1 MFATYGYAQNASI
14 HGVIKSKEQQVL
26 IGASIIVASQKA
38 GTYSNDKGEY
48 KLDLIAG
55 DNIEVSYSYL
65 GFEKQVK
72 SISLKAGEVKFLN
85 IFLDAKIDSLPL
97 TIISDKFIR
106 DQPGLIRV
114 DPKTFEFLPS
124 ASGGIEAYLKMLG
137 ANSNNELSSQYSV
150 RGGNFDE
157 NLIYVNDFEIY
168 RPFLIRSGQQEGL
181 SFINPDLVGSVL
193 FSTGGFQAK
202 YGDKLSSVLDVT
214 YKRPKRFGASA
225 SASLLGANM
234 HIEGRSKN
242 YRWSYLM
249 GTRYRTNRYLLGSLD
264 TKGQYQ
270 PTFADLQALIT
281 YQLSEKVFFEYL
293 VNGSLNR
300 YYFVPED
307 RVTTFGFVKRVL
319 RLNIYFDGAE
329 DNRFNTFMNGLAV
342 RYEPNKRTTL
352 KWQIAAYYNREDER
366 FDVTGDY
373 FIGEVQT
380 DIGKS
385 DFGQV
390 LYSLGVGT
398 TQDWGRNFLDAAL
411 FNAAHIGSYLS
422 PKHFMKWGVT
432 AQHEYIHDRLLEWQI
447 LDSAGYHIPYSS
459 DYIATASYVKS
470 ENTLESNRIH
480 GFVQD
485 TWSIRNNSN
494 AEVALTYG
502 ARVNYWTYNKQL
514 FVSPRIQFS
523 WQPKKWVRDYVFRA
537 SVGSYNQPPFY
548 RELRRMDGSLN
559 PELRAQR
566 SIHIVAGSDHNFILW
581 NRPFKFVTEAYYKFL
596 FDINTYELDNVR
608 IRYYANNDAKG
619 FARGIDFR
627 LNGELVKD
635 AESWV
640 SLSFLDTR
648 EDLKNDFY
656 YVFDTTFTSTGQI
669 QKLDTTIMHPGY
681 IPRPTDQRVTFAIFM
696 QDYIPGND
704 RFKVHLNLI
713 FATGLPVGPPD
724 LARYRDTL
732 RLPPYRR
739 VDIGFSAM
747 LLGHKKRTEQTGI
760 NKYIRSMWMS
770 LEVFNLLGIS
780 NTISYLWIKDYYNTT
795 YAVPNYL
802 TTRRLNLRLQINF

>member
-1 MFATYGYAQNASI
+1 VVKN
-14 HGVIKSKEQQVL
+14 KDQQSL
-26 IGASIIVASQKA
+26 AGASIQVPALKV
-38 GTYSNDKGEY
+38 GTYTNERGEY
-48 KLDLIAG
+48 ELELPAG
-55 DNIEVSYSYL
+55 DNIAISYSYL
-65 GFEKQVK
+65 GYVKQTK
-72 SISLKAGEVKFLN
+72 LISLKAGENKVLV
-85 IFLDAKIDSLPL
+85 IILESRIDSLPQ
-97 TIISDKFIR
+97 TVISDKFIR

-124 ASGGIEAYLKMLG
+124 TSGGIEAYLKMLG

-181 SFINPDLVGSVL
+181 SFINPDLVGSIL

-214 YKRPKRFGASA
+214 YKKPKRFAASA
-225 SASLLGANM
+225 SASLLGANT

-249 GTRYRTNRYLLGSLD
+249 GARYRTNRYLLGTLD
-264 TKGQYQ
+264 ISGQYQ
-270 PTFADLQALIT
+270 PTFADLQALIS
-281 YQLSEKVFFEYL
+281 YQLSEKTYVEYL
-293 VNGSLNR
+293 ANASINR

-329 DNRFNTFMNGLAV
+329 DNRFNTFMNGIAI
-342 RYEPNKRTTL
+342 RHEPNKKLTL
-352 KWQIAAYYNREDER
+352 KWLAAAYYNREDER

-385 DFGQV
+385 DFGQI
-390 LYSLGVGT
+390 LYALGVGT
-398 TQDWGRNFLDAAL
+398 TQDWGRNFLDAAI
-411 FNAAHIGSYLS
+411 FNAGHRGTYMTK
-422 PKHFMKWGVT
+422 KHFTKWGLT

-447 LDSAGYHIPYSS
+447 LDSAGYHLPYSNQVIS
-459 DYIATASYVKS
+459 TSSYVKS
-470 ENTLESNRIH
+470 ENLLETNRLH
-480 GFVQD
+480 GFIQD
-485 TWSIRNNSN
+485 TWDILNDSVNDIT
-494 AEVALTYG
+494 VTYG
-502 ARVNYWTYNKQL
+502 ARVNYWSYNNQL
-514 FVSPRIQFS
+514 FISPRFQFS
-523 WQPKKWVRDYVFRA
+523 WQPRQWRRDYVFRA
-537 SVGSYNQPPFY
+537 AVGSYYQPPFY
-548 RELRRMDGSLN
+548 RELRRLDGSLN
-559 PELRAQR
+559 TEIRAQR
-566 SIHIVAGSDHNFILW
+566 SYHIVAGSDHNFILW
-581 NRPFKFVTEAYYKFL
+581 NRPFKFVTEAYYKL
-596 FDINTYELDNVR
+596 LYDVNTYELDNVR
-608 IRYYANNDAKG
+608 IRYYANNEAKG

-656 YVFDTTFTSTGQI
+656 YVFDTTFTGSGEI
-669 QKLDTTIMHPGY
+669 AKIDTTIKYPGY
-681 IPRPTDQRVTFAIFM
+681 IPRPTDQRLTFALFM

-724 LARYRDTL
+724 LNRYRDTL

-747 LLGHKKRTEQTGI
+747 LLGHKKRNDVSGM
-760 NKYIRSMWMS
+760 NKYIRTLWVS

-802 TTRRLNLRLQINF
+802 TTRRLNLRIQANF